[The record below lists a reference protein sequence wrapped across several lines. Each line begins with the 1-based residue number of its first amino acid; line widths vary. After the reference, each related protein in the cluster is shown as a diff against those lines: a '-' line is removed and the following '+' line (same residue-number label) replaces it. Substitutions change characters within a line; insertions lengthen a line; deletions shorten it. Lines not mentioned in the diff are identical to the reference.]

1 MEVLTYATEDEGIDG
16 SGEKAWFSVDACRW
30 SPFSNPDCLE
40 VRLAGTDVRVK
51 VPLENVFTDVKG
63 LAWAETR
70 QWRRGLDP
78 TKPQPP
84 PPSLPRKRESSDATT
99 KLHKPVKP
107 ASVQASKK
115 TKTLTAGGDKGGGTE
130 ERRQE
135 AGDRRRSAAV
145 QRAHVAHKTTRFEKA
160 RDFVV
165 QIGHSLARTLYC
177 CAPFVPRT
185 PLAPRTPARVGCV

>member
-1 MEVLTYATEDEGIDG
+1 MWTTPVHMEVLTYATEDEGIDG

-99 KLHKPVKP
+99 KLHKP

-115 TKTLTAGGDKGGGTE
+115 TKTLTAGGDKGGGKSGDKKPATGAAQQRFS
-130 ERRQE
+130 ERTSRTK
-135 AGDRRRSAAV
+135 RRVLKKREILSY
-145 QRAHVAHKTTRFEKA
+145 K
-160 RDFVV
+160 
-165 QIGHSLARTLYC
+165 
-177 CAPFVPRT
+177 
-185 PLAPRTPARVGCV
+185 